1 MFFDFLPVFA
11 KHFQRLKEADVLFTR
26 PASVLGLAVIVV
38 VVFYPR
44 DVLALAL
51 FVVFLLGLLRALFFF
66 LNDSVMF
73 VGSLACDEA
82 ILLVRHLVLTVFG
95 RRVLLHQEPSG

>member
-26 PASVLGLAVIVV
+26 PAPVLGLTVIVV
-38 VVFYPR
+38 VVFNPG

-51 FVVFLLGLLRALFFF
+51 LVVFLLGLLRALFFF
-66 LNDSVMF
+66 LNDSLVFM
-73 VGSLACDEA
+73 GSLACVEA
-82 ILLVRHLVLTVFG
+82 ILLVRLLRLTVFA
-95 RRVLLHQEPSG
+95 RPVLLHQEPSR